1 MNDNDYD
8 RLLIAVIFLSLGVLL
23 LPDFLQ
29 ILGVW
34 LKMFVEDLFPMY
46 APFVGAG
53 FLLGCLPM
61 LAGLSIHVVIN
72 IFKKI

>member
-1 MNDNDYD
+1 MNGNDFD
-8 RLLIAVIFLSLGVLL
+8 TLLIALVFLSVGVLL
-23 LPDFLQ
+23 LPNVLHLQ
-29 ILGVW
+29 GGA
-34 LKMFVEDLFPMY
+34 LKMMVEDLLTMY

-61 LAGLSIHVVIN
+61 LAGLGIQAVIN

>member
-1 MNDNDYD
+1 M
-8 RLLIAVIFLSLGVLL
+8 IVVVLL
-23 LPDFLQ
+23 T
-29 ILGVW
+29 
-34 LKMFVEDLFPMY
+34 MY

-61 LAGLSIHVVIN
+61 LAGIGIQVVIN